1 MTRQRH
7 AVIGWDVGGAHVKA
21 CLLQHGEVVD
31 VAQWACPLWQG
42 MDQLAT
48 VLDAA
53 GARWP
58 GLGAAQHA
66 VTMTGEMVDLFANRE
81 DGVRRIAEALVQ
93 SLVQSLGTPSAAA
106 DPAPPGAVAFYAGD
120 AGWCSAAEVG
130 THWEAIAS
138 ANWLATARHAAQ
150 HFAEGVLVDIGST
163 TTDIIAFQNGR
174 VLTRSR
180 TDAQRLAGGELV
192 YHGVVRTPLCAV
204 AQQVDWRGRPHNVM
218 IEFFATAA
226 DVYRATGELNPAHDL
241 YPSADNAPKHLPA
254 THQRLA
260 RMVGL
265 DERDGTADDW
275 LAFARSWRTAQV
287 AVLSGALRRVIA
299 AHGLGPQAVV
309 VSAGCGDFLVR
320 DVLAHAVAGVPAAP
334 AASPSPSPVPS
345 AVHRLVAYG
354 SEVARVA
361 ARVAAH
367 AGAGHATVQGW
378 AQVCAP
384 CVAVATLF
392 DMEQG

>member
-1 MTRQRH
+1 MTRHRH
-7 AVIGWDVGGAHVKA
+7 EVIGWDIGGAHVKA
-21 CLLQHGEVVD
+21 CLLRHGEVVD

-81 DGVRRIAEALVQ
+81 DGVRRIAEALVP
-93 SLVQSLGTPSAAA
+93 SLGTRS
-106 DPAPPGAVAFYAGD
+106 VVFYAGD

-150 HFAEGVLVDIGST
+150 NFAQGVLVDIGST
-163 TTDIIAFQNGR
+163 TTDIIAFQDGR

-180 TDAQRLAGGELV
+180 TDAQRLACGELV

-204 AQQVDWRGRPHNVM
+204 AQQVDWRGTPHNVM
-218 IEFFATAA
+218 NEFFATAA

-241 YPSADNAPKHLPA
+241 YPSADNAAKHLPA

-275 LAFARSWRTAQV
+275 LAFARSWRAAQV
-287 AVLSGALRRVIA
+287 AVLGGELRRVIA

-320 DVLAHAVAGVPAAP
+320 DVLAHAVAGAP
-334 AASPSPSPVPS
+334 AAAAATAACVPSPSP
-345 AVHRLVAYG
+345 VHRLVAYG
-354 SEVARVA
+354 TEVARVA
-361 ARVAAH
+361 ARVSVH
-367 AGAGHATVQGW
+367 TGAGHATVQGW

-392 DMEQG
+392 DMEQR